1 GKEKLD
7 PAFGRECHLDEFY
20 CERREGN
27 KVSSQFAT
35 TTLAKTRNDPMGLFI
50 SQMQVKQS
58 DRRNGPYSLRRHEGQ
73 LERGARVRLH
83 RRGIETQPECFDLVL
98 IEHNI
103 ARSFQRHGLFDTATR
118 ICTNDIFRESPS
130 QDSPSPFVDSIDAY
144 RQRARLAILVLA
156 GMRLGTHEQMPDSRI
171 DMSL

>member
-1 GKEKLD
+1 
-7 PAFGRECHLDEFY
+7 
-20 CERREGN
+20 
-27 KVSSQFAT
+27 
-35 TTLAKTRNDPMGLFI
+35 MGLFI
-50 SQMQVKQS
+50 SQMQVRQS

-83 RRGIETQPECFDLVL
+83 RRGIETQPKCFELVF
-98 IEHNI
+98 IEHDI

-130 QDSPSPFVDSIDAY
+130 QDSPRAFVDSIDAY
-144 RQRARLAILVLA
+144 RQCAWLAILVLA
-156 GMRLGTHEQMPDSRI
+156 GMCLGTHEPIEPQDVGLTNVFDLQMPDSRI